1 MLFLGT
7 TPAFHLSRLERVI
20 LVFGS
25 DEWHMLE
32 VFCLRCAIS
41 LVECCLTKPHHFRR
55 HTVMNYLQVITD
67 GYIKS
72 TESISCHS
80 AIAWPEYLLPFIYF
94 MPILYHGQVRILR
107 HVKNHFC

>member
-1 MLFLGT
+1 
-7 TPAFHLSRLERVI
+7 
-20 LVFGS
+20 
-25 DEWHMLE
+25 MLE

-41 LVECCLTKPHHFRR
+41 LAECCLTKPHHFRR

-94 MPILYHGQVRILR
+94 MPILYHGQVRILG
-107 HVKNHFC
+107 HVKNNFC